1 MEVAGQFLWGRE
13 EKERV
18 RVMDPWSRLK
28 EEAAG
33 ALEEGLR
40 SLGWEPPRRLEET
53 LSQPPE
59 PELGDLSSTVCLELS
74 RRLGRPPL
82 EIAQEVVGRV
92 RCGGLLERVEAV
104 RGYLNFFLHLPSFSS
119 LTLEEIEREGGGYGR
134 GEEGRGKKVIVEHTS
149 VNPTKPLHIGHGRN
163 AVLGDTVARLLR
175 ERGYR
180 VEVHNYIDDLGRQM
194 AETLVAL
201 SEVKERPRGKFD
213 HHLGRLYAEFHQR
226 LEDHPELEEK
236 VREVL
241 RGLEKGEVSRA
252 RRVAERCVKANLQTT
267 DRLGVSY
274 DLLVWESDLL
284 RSGILQEV
292 LERFKGTPHLVRGEG
307 EKLGTWILRL
317 PGEEE
322 KVLIRSDGTAVYT
335 ARDIAYQ
342 LWKFG
347 CTKASLRFRFHSRRR
362 DGTRTYT
369 TSPGGRA
376 MKRFGGADV
385 VINVVGAEQKFPQRV
400 VSNALRALGLERQF
414 ENSHHL
420 AYEHVRLPEERFS
433 GRRGTWMG
441 FTVDEVMEE
450 AVSRVERLMGER
462 SVGAPLRKRVPEG
475 VGVGAVR
482 FSLLSTSP
490 EKEIVFRW
498 EEALDFDRNSGP
510 AVQYSYARACS
521 ILRKA
526 GERGIK
532 PLPPVF
538 KLGEEKEL
546 LKQLAQYPETVRSAA
561 ERRQPSLLAKYAAE
575 LSLRF
580 NKFYEVAPV
589 LEAETEELRVS
600 RLRLVRGTKIVLGN
614 AMCLLGIPV
623 LERM

>member
-1 MEVAGQFLWGRE
+1 LEVAGQSLWEGRE
-13 EKERV
+13 REMG
-18 RVMDPWSRLK
+18 MDPWGRFR
-28 EEAAG
+28 EEVAG

-40 SLGWEPPRRLEET
+40 SLGLEPPREVRET
-53 LSQPPE
+53 LSQPPG

-74 RRLGRPPL
+74 KKLGRPPQ
-82 EIAQEVVGRV
+82 EIAEEVAGRV

-119 LTLEEIEREGGGYGR
+119 LTLREIERRGEEYGK
-134 GEEGRGKKVIVEHTS
+134 GEEGRGKKVIIEHTS

-175 ERGYR
+175 ERGYT

-201 SEVKERPRGKFD
+201 SEARGRVRGKFD

-226 LEDHPELEEK
+226 LETSPELEER

-241 RGLEKGEVSRA
+241 RGLERGERVAEEA
-252 RRVAERCVKANLQTT
+252 RRVAERCVRANLQTT

-274 DLLVWESDLL
+274 DLLVWESDLV
-284 RSGILQEV
+284 RSGLLQEV
-292 LERFKGTPHLVRGEG
+292 LERFKATPYLVRGEG

-347 CTKASLRFRFHSRRR
+347 CTRASLRFRFHSRRR

-369 TSPGGRA
+369 TSQRGRV

-400 VSNALRALGLERQF
+400 VSLALKALGLERQF

-433 GRRGTWMG
+433 GRKGTWMG
-441 FTVDEVMEE
+441 FTVDEVVEE

-462 SVGAPLRKRVPEG
+462 SAGTPLRRVSEG

-490 EKEIVFRW
+490 EKEIVFKW
-498 EEALDFDRNSGP
+498 EEALDLDRNSGP

-526 GERGIK
+526 GGRIK
-532 PLPPVF
+532 GTLPPVF

-546 LKQLAQYPETVRSAA
+546 LKQLAQYPEAVRLAA
-561 ERRQPSLLAKYAAE
+561 ERKQPSLLARYAAE

-600 RLRLVRGTKIVLGN
+600 RLRLVRGTKVVLGN
-614 AMCLLGIPV
+614 AMRLLGIPR

>member
-1 MEVAGQFLWGRE
+1 
-13 EKERV
+13 
-18 RVMDPWSRLK
+18 MDPWGKLK
-28 EEAAG
+28 EEAAE
-33 ALEEGLR
+33 ALAEGLR
-40 SLGWEPPRRLEET
+40 SLGWEPPRKLEET

-59 PELGDLSSTVCLELS
+59 PELGDLSSIVCLELS
-74 RRLGRPPL
+74 RKLGRSP
-82 EIAQEVVGRV
+82 QEMAEEVAGRV
-92 RCGGLLERVEAV
+92 RCRGLLERVEAV
-104 RGYLNFFLHLPSFSS
+104 RGYLNFFLHLPPFSS
-119 LTLEEIEREGGGYGR
+119 LTLEEIERKGEGYGR
-134 GEEGRGKKVIVEHTS
+134 GEEGRGKKVVIEHTS

-163 AVLGDTVARLLR
+163 AVLGDTVARVLK
-175 ERGYR
+175 ERGYE
-180 VEVHNYIDDLGRQM
+180 VEVQNYIDDLGRQM

-201 SEVKERPRGKFD
+201 SGMKKRPRGKFD
-213 HHLGRLYAEFHQR
+213 HVLGKLYAEFHRR
-226 LEDHPELEEK
+226 LEGHPELEER

-241 RGLEKGEVSRA
+241 GGLERGEKIAREA

-274 DLLVWESDLL
+274 DLLVWESDLV
-284 RSGILQEV
+284 RSGVLQEV
-292 LERFKGTPHLVRGEG
+292 LERFKGTPYLVRGEG

-347 CTKASLRFRFHSRRR
+347 CTEASLRFRFHSRRR

-369 TSPGGRA
+369 TSERGRV
-376 MKRFGGADV
+376 MKRFGGADL

-400 VSNALRALGLERQF
+400 VSTALKVLGLERQF
-414 ENSHHL
+414 ENSYHL
-420 AYEHVRLPEERFS
+420 AYEHVRLPGERFS
-433 GRRGTWMG
+433 GRRGTWVG
-441 FTVDEVMEE
+441 FTVDEVLEE
-450 AVSRVERLMGER
+450 AVSRAKRLMGER
-462 SVGAPLRKRVPEG
+462 SVGVPLRRRIPEG

-490 EKEIVFRW
+490 EKEIVFKW

-526 GERGIK
+526 GARIRS
-532 PLPPVF
+532 LPPVF

-546 LKQLAQYPETVRSAA
+546 LKQLAQYPETVRWAA
-561 ERRQPSLLAKYAAE
+561 ERRQPSLLARYAAE

-614 AMCLLGIPV
+614 AMRLLGIPV